1 MTKVKSIYGSYE
13 NSNAE
18 EAEVIIKTQMDECFE
33 HFLSLMEDLI
43 IEDNRNKK
51 NLRYIRSEKLLVNGM
66 ALHLTYI
73 EIINVLI
80 FDYIYLYGKTAFIK
94 KTIVITQNRL
104 FPFFDEKLKPFM
116 YLIDMSKTY
125 SYIEEFCE

>member
-1 MTKVKSIYGSYE
+1 
-13 NSNAE
+13 
-18 EAEVIIKTQMDECFE
+18 
-33 HFLSLMEDLI
+33 MEDLI

-80 FDYIYLYGKTAFIK
+80 FDYICLYGKTAFIK

-125 SYIEEFCE
+125 SYIADVGE

>member
-1 MTKVKSIYGSYE
+1 MTNIKSIYGSYE

-80 FDYIYLYGKTAFIK
+80 FDYIYLYIFS
-94 KTIVITQNRL
+94 RL
-104 FPFFDEKLKPFM
+104 SYKPKLKKN
-116 YLIDMSKTY
+116 LILKFLL
-125 SYIEEFCE
+125 I

>member
-1 MTKVKSIYGSYE
+1 MTNVKSIYGSNE

-18 EAEVIIKTQMDECFE
+18 EAEVIIMTEMDECFK

-51 NLRYIRSEKLLVNGM
+51 SLRYIRSEKLLINSM

-73 EIINVLI
+73 EIINELI
-80 FDYIYLYGKTAFIK
+80 VDYIYLYGKTAFIK

-116 YLIDMSKTY
+116 YLIDMSKIY
-125 SYIEEFCE
+125 LYIADAGE

>member
-1 MTKVKSIYGSYE
+1 MTNVKSIYGSYE

-51 NLRYIRSEKLLVNGM
+51 NLRYIRSEKLLVNVRNMKSTSLMG
-66 ALHLTYI
+66 
-73 EIINVLI
+73 
-80 FDYIYLYGKTAFIK
+80 DDQS
-94 KTIVITQNRL
+94 TIVKSI
-104 FPFFDEKLKPFM
+104 
-116 YLIDMSKTY
+116 Y
-125 SYIEEFCE
+125 